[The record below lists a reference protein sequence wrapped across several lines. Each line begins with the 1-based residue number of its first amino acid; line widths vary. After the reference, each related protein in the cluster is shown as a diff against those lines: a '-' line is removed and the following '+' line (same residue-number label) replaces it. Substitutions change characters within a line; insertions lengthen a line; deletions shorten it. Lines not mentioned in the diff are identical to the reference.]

1 MPAEPAKPAQPR
13 KPFQRRPTLPVNP
26 RRVRGGVKL
35 SRAELAYPE
44 CPAAQGW
51 LDLALASASEQ
62 VRADALEYARAG
74 QVKGLDL
81 GPGHVAAAVQG
92 RAPGP
97 YKVRLA
103 FDLIDEDVWVR
114 AIEAMGEQA
123 RFAASLIS
131 GRLTNDVMTLF
142 DSLDAP
148 LTPESIAPSCT
159 CAAGDGGGDGDG
171 SWCKHALCLAM
182 VTADR
187 LAAEPLVVFLLR
199 GMPALELIERLHDKR
214 SAHFDLA
221 SPMPAYSPVVRGASD
236 IVFAPLEECVGE
248 FWDAPTDPRELDLPV
263 QPPEVSHPLLRRL
276 GPSPFKDGRFPLVG
290 LLASCYESIS
300 EAVLREERGVNG
312 DGGEDGDSGE
322 DGDGGNG
329 DGGNGDGED
338 D

>member
-1 MPAEPAKPAQPR
+1 MPAEPKR
-13 KPFQRRPTLPVNP
+13 PFQRKPTLPTNP

-35 SRAELAYPE
+35 SRADLAYPE
-44 CPAAQGW
+44 CPTAQGW
-51 LDLALASASEQ
+51 LDLALASAGEQ

-81 GPGHVAAAVQG
+81 GPGRVAAAVQG
-92 RAPGP
+92 RALGP
-97 YKVRLA
+97 YKTRLA
-103 FDLIDEDVWVR
+103 FDLIDEDVWER
-114 AIEAMGEQA
+114 SLEAMGEQA

-148 LTPESIAPSCT
+148 LTPASIAPSCT
-159 CAAGDGGGDGDG
+159 CAGGDGGG
-171 SWCKHALCLAM
+171 SWCKHTLCLAM

-187 LAAEPLVVFLLR
+187 LAAEPLAVFLLR
-199 GMPALELIERLHDKR
+199 GMPATELIERLHDKR

-263 QPPEVSHPLLRRL
+263 QPPEVSHPLLRRRQ
-276 GPSPFKDGRFPLVG
+276 SPLPARPTPP
-290 LLASCYESIS
+290 ASLT
-300 EAVLREERGVNG
+300 ARHHR
-312 DGGEDGDSGE
+312 
-322 DGDGGNG
+322 
-329 DGGNGDGED
+329 
-338 D
+338 